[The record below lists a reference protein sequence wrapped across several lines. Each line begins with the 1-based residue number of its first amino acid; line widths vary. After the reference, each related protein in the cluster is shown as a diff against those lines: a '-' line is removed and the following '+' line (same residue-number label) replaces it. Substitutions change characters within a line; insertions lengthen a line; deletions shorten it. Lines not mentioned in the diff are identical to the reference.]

1 MRSCVINM
9 ANSKIFHFFAC
20 FKAKSVLWDNDY
32 VILKDIAKIQQ
43 RYSKNIATFGYWGT
57 SIILLNHNHLN
68 SHIGR

>member
-1 MRSCVINM
+1 M

-43 RYSKNIATFGYWGT
+43 EYSNFWILGNINNIVK
-57 SIILLNHNHLN
+57 S
-68 SHIGR
+68 